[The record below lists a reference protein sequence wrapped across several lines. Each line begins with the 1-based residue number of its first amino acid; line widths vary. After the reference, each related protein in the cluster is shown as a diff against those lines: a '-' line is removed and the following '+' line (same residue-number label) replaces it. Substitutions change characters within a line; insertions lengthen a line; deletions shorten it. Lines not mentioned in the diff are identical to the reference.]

1 MDTIYALATARGK
14 AGVAVIRISGPMAW
28 DIVARLTGG
37 IPAPRQASL
46 RKLRSSDGTHL
57 DDALVLFFEEGRSFT
72 GEQSAELQTHGSLAV
87 TQAVLREISTFPGTR
102 HAEPGEFTRRALE
115 NDNLD
120 LTQVEALADL
130 IEAET
135 EAQRRQALR
144 VLSGEIGQ
152 KVELWR
158 KDLIRAS
165 MLVEA
170 TIDFADED
178 VPVDVFPE
186 VSELVQ
192 NVKGRLQQEL
202 DGEAAAER
210 LRHGFEVAIVGAPNV
225 GKSTLLN
232 ALVGREAALTS
243 SIAGT
248 TRDIVEVRMDISG
261 MPVTFLDTAGLR
273 ETDDVV
279 ESMGIER
286 AVERAKTA
294 DLRLF
299 LNPEE
304 GDLPIVPGRNDV
316 VRYTKS
322 DLTPVDKHGIS
333 AVSGEGIADL
343 LSEIGDKLE
352 GFSANASVVIR
363 QRHSQAFRSAVS
375 SLTAAEN
382 EIELGSA
389 RSELIAEDLREAVR
403 SLEFLIG
410 RVDIEQ
416 LLGEIFSSFCIGK

>member
-14 AGVAVIRISGPMAW
+14 AGVAVLRISGPKAW
-28 DIVARLTGG
+28 EIVERLTGG
-37 IPAPRQASL
+37 IPAPRQSSL

-57 DDALVLFFEEGRSFT
+57 DDALVLCFEEGRSFT

-87 TQAVLREISTFPGTR
+87 TQAILREVSTLPGTR
-102 HAEPGEFTRRALE
+102 HAEAGEFTRRALE

-152 KVELWR
+152 KVEIWR
-158 KDLIRAS
+158 KDLVRAS

-186 VSELVQ
+186 VRELLQ
-192 NVKGRLQQEL
+192 KVKGQLQQEL

-248 TRDIVEVRMDISG
+248 TRDIVEVRMDIAG
-261 MPVTFLDTAGLR
+261 MPVTLLDTAGLR
-273 ETDDVV
+273 ETEDVV
-279 ESMGIER
+279 ESMGVER
-286 AVERAKTA
+286 AIQRAKTA

-304 GDLPIVPGRNDV
+304 GELPIAPGKNDL

-322 DLTPVDKHGIS
+322 DLIPVDQLGIS
-333 AVSGEGIADL
+333 AVSGEGIAEL
-343 LSEIGDKLE
+343 LVEIGDRLE

-363 QRHSQAFRSAVS
+363 QRHSQAFQSAVS

-389 RSELIAEDLREAVR
+389 RSELIAEELREAVR
-403 SLEFLIG
+403 SLECLIG